1 MLKTL
6 SISNYVLIDKI
17 ELSLNDGFTVIT
29 GETGAGKSIML
40 GALSLILGN
49 RSDVSVLLNKS
60 KKCIVEAVFVVSG
73 YGLEKVFEENDV
85 DYEDNTI
92 IRREV
97 LPSGKSRAF
106 INDTP
111 VNLTFLKQITSR
123 FIDIH
128 SQHQNLLL
136 GDKNFQLMVVDTVF
150 GDSNQIADYSK
161 LYKEHSEIYKQ
172 IEILVEENNRQKA
185 DYDYIQ
191 FQHDQLNE
199 ADLKGDEL
207 PLLESELQQMTHAE
221 EIKMSLSGVNELL
234 NGEHHPALSALKE
247 AKVVLE
253 KVVSYF
259 PDASEMAK
267 RLEVAYIDLADLADD
282 VIRKADNVEY
292 DPQVISTK
300 QERLDLLYGLLHKH
314 RVNECD
320 ELIKLKDEY
329 EEKLEKFESFD
340 SELELLKKKKEK
352 IDKKLKKMADLL
364 TRSRRSVFD
373 IITQTILKQLL
384 ELGMEHARFEIQ
396 HKLLEQPSANG
407 QDEIVFMFSAN
418 KNGDMAPIDK
428 VASGG
433 EMSRLMLSIKALLST
448 SKGLPTIIFDE
459 IDSGVSGEVADKVGR
474 IMGEIAESMQVIAI
488 THLPQIAVK
497 GKHHLKVFKTDDEHQ
512 TSSNIIE
519 LNGDERIIEIAK
531 MLSGADLSDA
541 AMNNA
546 RALLEN

>member
-49 RSDVSVLLNKS
+49 RSDVSVLLDKS
-60 KKCIVEAVFVVSG
+60 RKCIVEGEFVVTG
-73 YGLEKVFEENDV
+73 YGLEKLFEDNDV
-85 DYEDNTI
+85 DYEENTI

-97 LPSGKSRAF
+97 LPTGKSRAF

-111 VNLTFLKQITSR
+111 VNLSFLKNVTSK

-150 GDSNQIADYSK
+150 GDVTQIADYSK
-161 LYKEHSEIYKQ
+161 LYKAHSEINKQ
-172 IEILVEENNRQKA
+172 IEILVEENDRQKA
-185 DYDYIQ
+185 DFDYIQ
-191 FQHDQLNE
+191 FQYNQLSE
-199 ADLKGDEL
+199 ANIKEGEL
-207 PLLESELQQMTHAE
+207 PVLENELQQMTHAE
-221 EIKMSLSGVNELL
+221 EIKMSLSGVHELL

-247 AKVVLE
+247 AKGVLE

-259 PDASEMAK
+259 PDASEMAQ
-267 RLEVAYIDLADLADD
+267 RIDVAFIDLTDLADD
-282 VIRKADNVEY
+282 VMRKAESVEY
-292 DPQVISTK
+292 DPQVISVK
-300 QERLDLLYGLLHKH
+300 QERLDLLYGLMHKH
-314 RVNECD
+314 RVNDCS
-320 ELIKLKDEY
+320 ELIKLRDEY
-329 EEKLEKFESFD
+329 EERLEKFESFD
-340 SELELLKKKKEK
+340 AQLETLKKKKDKVE
-352 IDKKLKKMADLL
+352 KKLLKAADLL

-373 IITQTILKQLL
+373 VITQTILKQLL

-396 HKLLEQPSANG
+396 HKLLEQPSPNG
-407 QDEIVFMFSAN
+407 QDEILFMFSAN
-418 KNGDMAPIDK
+418 KNGDMAPLDK

-433 EMSRLMLSIKALLST
+433 EMSRVMLSIKALLST

-459 IDSGVSGEVADKVGR
+459 IDAGVSGEVADKMGR
-474 IMGEIAESMQVIAI
+474 IMGEIAETIQVIAI

-497 GKHHLKVFKTDDEHQ
+497 GKHHLKVFKTDDEHK

-519 LNGDERIIEIAK
+519 LGGDERIIEIAK

-541 AMNNA
+541 ALNNA

>member
-49 RSDVSVLLNKS
+49 RSDVSALLDKS
-60 KKCIVEAVFVVSG
+60 KKCIVEAEFLVGG
-73 YGLEKVFEENDV
+73 YGLEQIFKDNDV
-85 DYEDNTI
+85 DYEDNTF

-97 LPSGKSRAF
+97 LPTGKSRAF

-111 VNLTFLKQITSR
+111 VNLTFLRNITSK

-150 GDSNQIADYSK
+150 GDSNQITEYFK
-161 LYKEHSEIYKQ
+161 LYKEHSEINKQ
-172 IEILVEENNRQKA
+172 IELLVEENDKQKA
-185 DYDYIQ
+185 DYDYVQ
-191 FQHDQLNE
+191 FQYAQLSE
-199 ADLKGDEL
+199 AELKDDEL
-207 PLLESELQQMTHAE
+207 PSLESEVQQMTHAE
-221 EIKMSLSGVNELL
+221 EIKMSLSGVHELL
-234 NGEHHPALSALKE
+234 NGDHHPVLSALKE

-259 PDASEMAK
+259 PDASEMAQ
-267 RLEVAYIDLADLADD
+267 RIEESFIDLTDLAED
-282 VIRKADNVEY
+282 IMRKAESVEY
-292 DPQVISTK
+292 DPKAIAIK
-300 QERLDLLYGLLHKH
+300 QERLDLLNTLLHKH
-314 RVNECD
+314 RANSSE
-320 ELIKLKDEY
+320 ELIKLRDEY
-329 EEKLEKFESFD
+329 EERLEKFESFD
-340 SELELLKKKKEK
+340 EKLESLKKKKEK
-352 IDKKLKKMADLL
+352 IDKKLFKMADLL
-364 TRSRRSVFD
+364 TRSRRSVFE

-396 HKLLEQPSANG
+396 HKLLEQPSPNG
-407 QDEIVFMFSAN
+407 QDEILFMFSAN
-418 KNGDMAPIDK
+418 KNGDMAPLDK

-433 EMSRLMLSIKALLST
+433 EMSRVMLSIKALLST

-459 IDSGVSGEVADKVGR
+459 IDAGVSGEVADKMGR
-474 IMGEIAESMQVIAI
+474 IMGEIAETMQVIAI

-497 GKHHLKVFKTDDEHQ
+497 GKHHFRVFKTDDEHQ
-512 TSSNIIE
+512 TSSNIVE
-519 LNGDERIIEIAK
+519 LSSDERIIEIAK

-541 AMNNA
+541 ALNNA

>member
-49 RSDVSVLLNKS
+49 RSDVSVLLDKS
-60 KKCIVEAVFVVSG
+60 KKCIVEAEFLVAG
-73 YGLEKVFEENDV
+73 YGLEKIFDDNDV
-85 DYEDNTI
+85 DYDDNTF

-97 LPSGKSRAF
+97 LPTGKSRAF

-111 VNLTFLKQITSR
+111 VNLSFLKNITSK

-150 GDSNQIADYSK
+150 GDSIQIAEYSK
-161 LYKEHSEIYKQ
+161 LYKEHSNINKQ
-172 IEILVEENNRQKA
+172 IEILVEENNKQKA

-191 FQHDQLNE
+191 FQHEQLSE
-199 ADLKGDEL
+199 ANLDGDEL
-207 PLLESELQQMTHAE
+207 PALENELQQMTHAE
-221 EIKMSLSGVNELL
+221 EIKMSLSGVHELL
-234 NGEHHPALSALKE
+234 SGEHHPVLSSLKE

-259 PDASEMAK
+259 PDASEMAQ
-267 RLEVAYIDLADLADD
+267 RIDESFIDLTDLADD
-282 VIRKADNVEY
+282 VMHKAESVEY
-292 DPQVISTK
+292 DPNVIAIK
-300 QERLDLLYGLLHKH
+300 QERLDLLYSLLHKH
-314 RVNECD
+314 HVSSSE
-320 ELIKLKDEY
+320 ELIELKEEY
-329 EEKLEKFESFD
+329 EKRLEKVESFD
-340 SELELLKKKKEK
+340 EELKSLKKKKEK
-352 IDKKLKKMADLL
+352 IDKKLVKIADLL
-364 TRSRRSVFD
+364 TRSRRSVFE

-396 HKLLEQPSANG
+396 HKLLEQLSPNG

-418 KNGDMAPIDK
+418 KNGEMAPLDK

-433 EMSRLMLSIKALLST
+433 EMSRVMLSIKALLST

-459 IDSGVSGEVADKVGR
+459 IDAGVSGEVADKMGR
-474 IMGEIAESMQVIAI
+474 IMGEIAETIQVVAI

-497 GKHHLKVFKTDDEHQ
+497 GKHHLRVFKTEDEHQ
-512 TSSNIIE
+512 TSSNIVE
-519 LNGDERIIEIAK
+519 LNSDERIIEIAK

-541 AMNNA
+541 ALNNA
-546 RALLEN
+546 RALLQN

>member
-49 RSDVSVLLNKS
+49 RSDVSVLLDKS
-60 KKCIVEAVFVVSG
+60 RKCIVEAEFVVTG
-73 YGLEKVFEENDV
+73 YGLEKLFEDNDV
-85 DYEDNTI
+85 DYEENTI

-97 LPSGKSRAF
+97 LPTGKSRAF

-111 VNLTFLKQITSR
+111 VNLSFLKNVTSK

-150 GDSNQIADYSK
+150 GDASQIADYSK
-161 LYKEHSEIYKQ
+161 LYKEHSEISKQ
-172 IEILVEENNRQKA
+172 IDILVEENNRQKA

-191 FQHDQLNE
+191 FQYNQLSDAN
-199 ADLKGDEL
+199 LKEDEL
-207 PLLESELQQMTHAE
+207 PALENELQQMTHAE
-221 EIKMSLSGVNELL
+221 EIKMSLSGVHELL

-247 AKVVLE
+247 AKGVLE

-259 PDASEMAK
+259 PDATEMAQ
-267 RLEVAYIDLADLADD
+267 RLEVAFIDLTDLVDD
-282 VIRKADNVEY
+282 VMRKAESVEY
-292 DPQVISTK
+292 DPQAIAAK
-300 QERLDLLYGLLHKH
+300 QERLDMLYSLMHKH
-314 RVNECD
+314 RVGDCD
-320 ELIKLKDEY
+320 ELVKLRDEY
-329 EEKLEKFESFD
+329 EERLEKFESFD
-340 SELELLKKKKEK
+340 AELENFKKKKEK
-352 IDKKLKKMADLL
+352 VEKKLLKAADLL

-373 IITQTILKQLL
+373 VITQTILKQLL

-396 HKLLEQPSANG
+396 HKLLEQPSPNG
-407 QDEIVFMFSAN
+407 QDEILFMFSAN
-418 KNGDMAPIDK
+418 KNGNLAPLDK

-433 EMSRLMLSIKALLST
+433 EMSRVMLSIKALLST

-459 IDSGVSGEVADKVGR
+459 IDAGVSGEVADKMGR
-474 IMGEIAESMQVIAI
+474 IMGEIAETIQVIAI

-512 TSSNIIE
+512 TSSNITE
-519 LNGDERIIEIAK
+519 LESDERVVEIAK

-541 AMNNA
+541 ALNNA

>member
-49 RSDVSVLLNKS
+49 RSDVSVLLDKS
-60 KKCIVEAVFVVSG
+60 KKCIVEAEFVVTG
-73 YGLEKVFEENDV
+73 YGLEQLFEDNDV
-85 DYEDNTI
+85 DYEENTI

-97 LPSGKSRAF
+97 LPTGKSRAF

-111 VNLTFLKQITSR
+111 VNLSFLKNITSK

-150 GDSNQIADYSK
+150 GDSSQIADYSK
-161 LYKEHSEIYKQ
+161 LYKSHSEINKQ
-172 IEILVEENNRQKA
+172 IEILVEENDRQKA

-191 FQHDQLNE
+191 FQYDQLSE
-199 ADLKGDEL
+199 ANLREDEL
-207 PLLESELQQMTHAE
+207 PALEKELQQMTHAE
-221 EIKMSLSGVNELL
+221 EIKMSLSGVHELL

-247 AKVVLE
+247 AKGVLE

-267 RLEVAYIDLADLADD
+267 RIDVAFIDLTDLADD
-282 VIRKADNVEY
+282 VMRKAESVEY
-292 DPQVISTK
+292 DPQAITIK
-300 QERLDLLYGLLHKH
+300 QERLDLLYGLMHKH
-314 RVNECD
+314 RVSDCE
-320 ELIKLKDEY
+320 ELIKLRDEY
-329 EEKLEKFESFD
+329 EERLEKFESFD
-340 SELELLKKKKEK
+340 AELETLKKKKDKVE
-352 IDKKLKKMADLL
+352 KKLLKAADLL

-373 IITQTILKQLL
+373 VITQTILKQLL

-396 HKLLEQPSANG
+396 HKLLDQPSPNG
-407 QDEIVFMFSAN
+407 QDEILFMFSAN
-418 KNGDMAPIDK
+418 KNGDLAPLDK

-433 EMSRLMLSIKALLST
+433 EMSRVMLSIKALLST

-459 IDSGVSGEVADKVGR
+459 IDAGVSGEVADRMGR
-474 IMGEIAESMQVIAI
+474 IMGEIAETIQVIAI

-519 LNGDERIIEIAK
+519 LGGDERIIEIAK

-541 AMNNA
+541 ALNNA
-546 RALLEN
+546 RALLNN

>member
-1 MLKTL
+1 MLKTI
-6 SISNYVLIDKI
+6 SISNYVLIDKM
-17 ELSLNDGFTVIT
+17 ELSLHDGFTVIT

-49 RSDVSVLLNKS
+49 RSDVSVLLDKS
-60 KKCIVEAVFVVSG
+60 KKCIVEGWFMISG
-73 YGLEKVFEENDV
+73 YGLEELFEDNDV
-85 DYEDNTI
+85 DYEENTV

-97 LPSGKSRAF
+97 LPTGKSRAF

-111 VNLTFLKQITSR
+111 VNLSFLKQITSR

-136 GDKNFQLMVVDTVF
+136 GDKSFHLMVVDTVF
-150 GDSNQIADYSK
+150 GDSNQIIEYSK
-161 LYKEHSEIYKQ
+161 LYKEYSNIKKQ
-172 IEILVEENNRQKA
+172 IEVLVEENNRQKA

-191 FQHDQLNE
+191 FQYEQLNE
-199 ADLKGDEL
+199 AELKEDEL
-207 PLLESELQQMTHAE
+207 PALENELQQMTHAE
-221 EIKMSLSGVNELL
+221 EIKMSLSGVFELL

-259 PDASEMAK
+259 PDASEMAG
-267 RLEVAYIDLADLADD
+267 RLEMAYIDLADLADD
-282 VIRKADNVEY
+282 VVRKAESVEY
-292 DPQVISTK
+292 DPQAIAVK
-300 QERLDLLYGLLHKH
+300 QERLDHLYSLMHKH
-314 RVNECD
+314 RLNDCKGLV
-320 ELIKLKDEY
+320 ELKNEY
-329 EEKLEKFESFD
+329 EERLKKFESFD
-340 SELELLKKKKEK
+340 AELEILKKKKEK
-352 IDKKLKKMADLL
+352 VEKKLLKMADLL

-373 IITQTILKQLL
+373 IISQTILKQLL

-396 HKLLEQPSANG
+396 HKLLEQPSHNG

-418 KNGDMAPIDK
+418 KNGDMAPLDK

-459 IDSGVSGEVADKVGR
+459 IDAGVSGEVADKMGC
-474 IMGEIAESMQVIAI
+474 IMGEIAETIQVIAI

-497 GKHHLKVFKTDDEHQ
+497 GKYHLKVFKTDDEHQ

-519 LNGDERIIEIAK
+519 LKGDERIIEIAK

-541 AMNNA
+541 ALDNA
-546 RALLEN
+546 RALFKN

>member
-17 ELSLNDGFTVIT
+17 ELSLDDGFTVIT

-49 RSDVSVLLNKS
+49 RSDVSVLLDKS
-60 KKCIVEAVFVVSG
+60 RKCIVEAEFVVTG
-73 YGLEKVFEENDV
+73 YGLEKLFEDNDV
-85 DYEDNTI
+85 DYEENTI

-97 LPSGKSRAF
+97 LPTGKSRAF

-111 VNLTFLKQITSR
+111 VNLSFLKNITSK

-136 GDKNFQLMVVDTVF
+136 GDKDFQLKVVDTVF
-150 GDSNQIADYSK
+150 GDASQIADYSK
-161 LYKEHSEIYKQ
+161 LYKTHSEISKQ
-172 IEILVEENNRQKA
+172 IEILVKENDSQKA

-191 FQHDQLNE
+191 FQYDQLSE
-199 ADLKGDEL
+199 ANLKEDEL
-207 PLLESELQQMTHAE
+207 PGLENELQQMTHAE
-221 EIKMSLSGVNELL
+221 EIKMSLSGVHELL

-247 AKVVLE
+247 AKGVLE

-259 PDASEMAK
+259 PDASEMAQ
-267 RLEVAYIDLADLADD
+267 RIDVAFIDLTDLADD
-282 VIRKADNVEY
+282 VMRKAESVEY
-292 DPQVISTK
+292 DQQAIAIK
-300 QERLDLLYGLLHKH
+300 QERLDLLYGLMHKH
-314 RVNECD
+314 RVNDCD
-320 ELIKLKDEY
+320 ELVKLRDEY
-329 EEKLEKFESFD
+329 EKRLEKFESFD
-340 SELELLKKKKEK
+340 AELETLKKKKDKVE
-352 IDKKLKKMADLL
+352 KKLLKAADLL

-373 IITQTILKQLL
+373 VITQTILKQLL

-396 HKLLEQPSANG
+396 HKLLEQPSPNG
-407 QDEIVFMFSAN
+407 QDEILFMFSAN
-418 KNGDMAPIDK
+418 KNGDLAPLDK

-433 EMSRLMLSIKALLST
+433 EMSRVMLSIKALLST
-448 SKGLPTIIFDE
+448 SKALPTIIFDE
-459 IDSGVSGEVADKVGR
+459 IDAGVSGEVADKMGR
-474 IMGEIAESMQVIAI
+474 IMGEIAETIQVIAI

-512 TSSNIIE
+512 TSSNITE
-519 LNGDERIIEIAK
+519 LESDERVVEIAK

-541 AMNNA
+541 ALNNA

>member
-49 RSDVSVLLNKS
+49 RSDVSVLLDKTR
-60 KKCIVEAVFVVSG
+60 KCIVEAEFVVTG
-73 YGLEKVFEENDV
+73 YGLKKLFEDNDV
-85 DYEDNTI
+85 DYEENTI

-97 LPSGKSRAF
+97 LPTGKSRAF

-111 VNLTFLKQITSR
+111 VNLSFLKNVTSK

-150 GDSNQIADYSK
+150 GDASQIADYSK
-161 LYKEHSEIYKQ
+161 LYKEHSEIKKQ
-172 IEILVEENNRQKA
+172 IDILVEENDRQKA

-191 FQHDQLNE
+191 FQYDQLSE
-199 ADLKGDEL
+199 ANLKEDEL
-207 PLLESELQQMTHAE
+207 PVLEKELQQMTHAE
-221 EIKMSLSGVNELL
+221 EIKMSLSGVHELL

-259 PDASEMAK
+259 PDASEMAQ
-267 RLEVAYIDLADLADD
+267 RLDVAFIDLTDLADD
-282 VIRKADNVEY
+282 VMRKSESVEY
-292 DPQVISTK
+292 DPQAIAAK
-300 QERLDLLYGLLHKH
+300 QERLDLLYGLMHKH
-314 RVNECD
+314 RVNDCD
-320 ELIKLKDEY
+320 ELVKLKDEY
-329 EEKLEKFESFD
+329 EERLEKFESFD
-340 SELELLKKKKEK
+340 AELESLKKRKDKVEKKLLKA
-352 IDKKLKKMADLL
+352 ADLL
-364 TRSRRSVFD
+364 TRSRRSVFEV
-373 IITQTILKQLL
+373 ITQTILKQLL

-396 HKLLEQPSANG
+396 HKLLEQPAPNG
-407 QDEIVFMFSAN
+407 QDEILFMFSAN
-418 KNGDMAPIDK
+418 KNGDMAPLDK

-433 EMSRLMLSIKALLST
+433 EMSRVMLSIKALLST

-459 IDSGVSGEVADKVGR
+459 IDAGVSGEVADKMGR
-474 IMGEIAESMQVIAI
+474 IMGEIAETIQVIAI

-519 LNGDERIIEIAK
+519 LESDERVVEIAK

-541 AMNNA
+541 ALNNA

>member
-199 ADLKGDEL
+199 ADLKADEL

-292 DPQVISTK
+292 DLQVISTK

-497 GKHHLKVFKTDDEHQ
+497 GKDHLKVFKTDDEHQ